1 MKKYTPLI
9 IVLSIA
15 IPLVVA
21 VLYLVPKQTEL
32 PAFIWQ
38 LPKLNALIN
47 GTTFFVLIAGLLAIK
62 NKNIQRHKF
71 FMWSALVLSVLFLLS
86 YVTYHSLAPN
96 THYGGEGVMKYV
108 YFFVLSSHIIL
119 SAVIVPLVLI
129 TLSRALSE
137 KFDKHKK
144 IAKITLPLW
153 LYVAL
158 TGVLV
163 YMMISPY
170 YPH

>member
-1 MKKYTPLI
+1 ME
-9 IVLSIA
+9 
-15 IPLVVA
+15 
-21 VLYLVPKQTEL
+21 EL
-32 PAFIWQ
+32 Q
-38 LPKLNALIN
+38 N
-47 GTTFFVLIAGLLAIK
+47 LIA
-62 NKNIQRHKF
+62 N
-71 FMWSALVLSVLFLLS
+71 
-86 YVTYHSLAPN
+86 TYE
-96 THYGGEGVMKYV
+96 EGVMKYV

>member
-9 IVLSIA
+9 VLLSVT
-15 IPLVVA
+15 IPIVVA
-21 VLYLVPKQTEL
+21 ILYLVPKQADL
-32 PAFIWQ
+32 PTFIKQ

-47 GTTFFVLIAGLLAIK
+47 GTTFFMLIAGLLAIK
-62 NKNIQRHKF
+62 NKNIKRHKF
-71 FMWSALVLSVLFLLS
+71 FMWSALTLSVVFLLS
-86 YVTYHSLAPN
+86 YVTYHALAPN
-96 THYGGEGVMKYV
+96 THYGGEGFMKYV
-108 YFFVLSSHIIL
+108 YFFVLFSHILL

-137 KFDKHKK
+137 KYDKHKK

-163 YMMISPY
+163 YIMISPY
-170 YPH
+170 YPQ